1 MGLPC
6 GCYNT
11 TYAKDMAILRTKT
24 HWALLIGGLI
34 LLFSIP
40 LWSSAYLLHII
51 NYVGILI
58 IATIGLN
65 ILTGYCGQFSI
76 GHAAFIGVGGYT
88 SAILTTNYGFPFL
101 GALICA
107 GLMAGLIGMVFGLP
121 ALRVKGF
128 YLIMATLAAQFIL
141 VYIFGHWD
149 SMTGGALGFHV
160 VAASIGPLVF
170 LTNRSQFYII
180 MIVLVL
186 GVYFAQNLSRMQL
199 GRAFVAIRDN
209 DLAAEVMGI
218 NLWKY
223 KLIAFFIGCFY
234 AGIAGS
240 LYVHWMRS
248 VIPEHFS
255 LLSSIWYCAYLIIGG
270 MGTGVGPFLGV
281 GLVIGLTELL
291 RMGYGAVAGIFPY
304 ASVYFAAGNNMLFGL
319 VLILF
324 LIFEPRGLA
333 HRWGILKTSYRL
345 WPFSY

>member
-34 LLFSIP
+34 LWFSIP

-76 GHAAFIGVGGYT
+76 GHAAFVGVGGYT

-160 VAASIGPLVF
+160 VGLLLDPS
-170 LTNRSQFYII
+170 
-180 MIVLVL
+180 
-186 GVYFAQNLSRMQL
+186 
-199 GRAFVAIRDN
+199 
-209 DLAAEVMGI
+209 
-218 NLWKY
+218 
-223 KLIAFFIGCFY
+223 
-234 AGIAGS
+234 
-240 LYVHWMRS
+240 
-248 VIPEHFS
+248 FS
-255 LLSSIWYCAYLIIGG
+255 LIIEASSI
-270 MGTGVGPFLGV
+270 
-281 GLVIGLTELL
+281 
-291 RMGYGAVAGIFPY
+291 
-304 ASVYFAAGNNMLFGL
+304 
-319 VLILF
+319 
-324 LIFEPRGLA
+324 
-333 HRWGILKTSYRL
+333 
-345 WPFSY
+345 